1 MSEWTERPAEDVP
14 DDDKIE
20 GSAGDPT
27 LTNPDGT
34 PKQQGD
40 PAPG

>member
-1 MSEWTERPAEDVP
+1 MSERPQDPSSDVP

-34 PKQQGD
+34 PKQKGD

>member
-1 MSEWTERPAEDVP
+1 MSERNERPGDDVP

-20 GSAGDPT
+20 GSGGDPT

-34 PKQQGD
+34 PKQKGD
-40 PAPG
+40 PPPA

>member
-1 MSEWTERPAEDVP
+1 MHDAPSRPGDDVP

-20 GSAGDPT
+20 GSAGDPV

-34 PKQQGD
+34 PKQTGD